1 LINNR
6 AHLRGSFRFER
17 QTEAYPFSAVARPHR
32 VWAGQDPLYV
42 AYHDEEWGRPERDS
56 RALYEKLVLDGFQAG
71 LSWITILRRREGFRA
86 AFEGFDP
93 QKVARF
99 DARRVE
105 ALMQNKAIIRNR
117 AKIEGAVASA
127 RAFLEIEERQGFS
140 AYLWD
145 FVEGRPIVNRPRT
158 TAETPTATD
167 LSRRISKDLKSR
179 GFAFCGPTIVYAFM
193 QAVGMVDD
201 HLADCCC
208 AQRACA

>member
-1 LINNR
+1 MPKERENPR
-6 AHLRGSFRFER
+6 AWRNAAALLHADGR
-17 QTEAYPFSAVARPHR
+17 ARCP
-32 VWAGQDPLYV
+32 WAGTDPLYV

-56 RALYEKLVLDGFQAG
+56 RALYEKLILDGFQAG

-86 AFEGFDP
+86 AFAGFDP
-93 QKVARF
+93 AAVARF
-99 DARRVE
+99 DAARVE
-105 ALMQNKAIIRNR
+105 ALMRNEAIIRNR

-145 FVEGRPIVNRPRT
+145 FVNGEPIVNRPLT
-158 TAETPTATD
+158 TANIPAETD
-167 LSRRISKDLKSR
+167 LSRRLSKDLKSR
-179 GFAFCGPTIVYAFM
+179 GFAFCGPTIAYAFM

-208 AQRACA
+208 AQRA